1 MTDAHLPT
9 TPRTIRASELLEGDD
24 EGFVI
29 NAYLALQRQWPDPGG
44 FAHYHWLLSQRPQA
58 RLEVLREI
66 ARSASAQRTGVTFED
81 DFPAELTE
89 APCATD
95 PVLARLRYL
104 SACERLRVPQLALQS
119 QELQALLAGVSLEG
133 IGEAVRTV
141 IETSM
146 AQLAQLESR
155 LNSLQ
160 AELTDLRARLTSPEP
175 SPAPPAAEGSPAWMQ
190 RELLRL
196 GQRVQALEQ
205 GQVGDL
211 PGRTPEELKRQLADY
226 VSAMVTVQADLA
238 AQQHVARA
246 LAAARADADIGA
258 GKGTL

>member
-9 TPRTIRASELLEGDD
+9 LPQTVRASELLEGDD

-29 NAYLALQRQWPDPGG
+29 NAYLALQRQWPDAGG

-66 ARSASAQRTGVTFED
+66 ARSASAQRTGVVFED
-81 DFPAELTE
+81 DFPPDQTM
-89 APCATD
+89 APRASD
-95 PVLARLRYL
+95 PVQARLRYL
-104 SACERLRVPQLALQS
+104 NTCERLRVPQLARQS
-119 QELQALLAGVSLEG
+119 LELQALLSGVSLEG
-133 IGEAVRTV
+133 VGEAVRTV

-155 LNSLQ
+155 LNRLQ
-160 AELTDLRARLTSPEP
+160 SELADLRARLDG
-175 SPAPPAAEGSPAWMQ
+175 PAALPTDLPAEGSSAWMQ

-196 GQRVQALEQ
+196 AQRVQALEQ
-205 GQVGDL
+205 GRVGDL
-211 PGRTPEELKRQLADY
+211 PGRTPEELKRELADY

-238 AQQHVARA
+238 AQQQVSLA
-246 LAAARADADIGA
+246 LAANRGDVPPGA
-258 GKGTL
+258 EAP

>member
-1 MTDAHLPT
+1 VTDAHLPT
-9 TPRTIRASELLEGDD
+9 APQTVRASELLEGDD

-44 FAHYHWLLSQRPQA
+44 FGHYHWLLSQRPQA

-66 ARSASAQRTGVTFED
+66 ARSASAQRTGVRFED
-81 DFPAELTE
+81 DFPPEQTE
-89 APCATD
+89 APRASD
-95 PVLARLRYL
+95 PVQARLRYL
-104 SACERLRVPQLALQS
+104 SACERLRMPQLAQQS
-119 QELQALLAGVSLEG
+119 QELQALLSGVSLEG

-160 AELTDLRARLTSPEP
+160 AELADLRARLDGPVAGPTV
-175 SPAPPAAEGSPAWMQ
+175 APAEGSPAWMQ

-196 GQRVQALEQ
+196 AQRVQALEQ
-205 GQVGDL
+205 GRVGDL
-211 PGRTPEELKRQLADY
+211 PGRTPEEFKRQLADY

-238 AQQHVARA
+238 AQQQVSLA
-246 LAAARADADIGA
+246 LAARTAA
-258 GKGTL
+258 GPGTEAP

>member
-9 TPRTIRASELLEGDD
+9 LPQTVRASELLEGDD

-29 NAYLALQRQWPDPGG
+29 NAYLALQRQWPDAGG

-66 ARSASAQRTGVTFED
+66 ARSASAQRTGVVFED
-81 DFPAELTE
+81 DFPPDQTV
-89 APCATD
+89 APRATD
-95 PVLARLRYL
+95 PVQARLRYL
-104 SACERLRVPQLALQS
+104 NACERLRVPQLARQS
-119 QELQALLAGVSLEG
+119 LELQALLSGVSLEG

-155 LNSLQ
+155 LNRLQ
-160 AELTDLRARLTSPEP
+160 SDLADLRARLDG
-175 SPAPPAAEGSPAWMQ
+175 PAALPTDLPAEGSSAWMQ

-196 GQRVQALEQ
+196 AQRVQALEQ
-205 GQVGDL
+205 GRVGDL
-211 PGRTPEELKRQLADY
+211 PGRTPEELKRELADY

-238 AQQHVARA
+238 AQQQVSLA
-246 LAAARADADIGA
+246 LAANRGDVPPGA
-258 GKGTL
+258 EAP

>member
-1 MTDAHLPT
+1 MNDAHLPT
-9 TPRTIRASELLEGDD
+9 APQTVRASELLEGDD

-29 NAYLALQRQWPDPGG
+29 NAYLALQCQWPDPGG
-44 FAHYHWLLSQRPQA
+44 FAHYHWQLSQHPQA
-58 RLEVLREI
+58 RLAVLREI
-66 ARSASAQRTGVTFED
+66 ARSASAQRTGVAFED
-81 DFPAELTE
+81 DFPAEQTE
-89 APCATD
+89 APRASD
-95 PVLARLRYL
+95 PVQARLRYL
-104 SACERLRVPQLALQS
+104 SACERLRVPQLARQS
-119 QELQALLAGVSLEG
+119 QELQALLSGVSLEG

-160 AELTDLRARLTSPEP
+160 AELADLRARLTLPGM
-175 SPAPPAAEGSPAWMQ
+175 AQTPPPAEGSPAWMQ

-211 PGRTPEELKRQLADY
+211 PGRTPEELKRELADY
-226 VSAMVTVQADLA
+226 VSAMVTVQAELA
-238 AQQHVARA
+238 AQQQVFLA
-246 LAAARADADIGA
+246 LAAIRGDVPPGA
-258 GKGTL
+258 EAP

>member
-9 TPRTIRASELLEGDD
+9 LPQTVRASELLEGDD

-29 NAYLALQRQWPDPGG
+29 NAYLALQRQWPDAGG

-66 ARSASAQRTGVTFED
+66 ARSASAQRTGVVFED
-81 DFPAELTE
+81 DFPPDQTV
-89 APCATD
+89 APRATD
-95 PVLARLRYL
+95 PVQARLRYL
-104 SACERLRVPQLALQS
+104 NACERLRVPQLARQS
-119 QELQALLAGVSLEG
+119 LELQALLSGVSLEG

-155 LNSLQ
+155 LNRLQ
-160 AELTDLRARLTSPEP
+160 SELADLRARLDG
-175 SPAPPAAEGSPAWMQ
+175 PAALPTDLPAEGSSAWMQ

-196 GQRVQALEQ
+196 AQRVQALEQ
-205 GQVGDL
+205 GRVGDL
-211 PGRTPEELKRQLADY
+211 PGRTPEELKRELADY

-238 AQQHVARA
+238 AQQQVSLA
-246 LAAARADADIGA
+246 LAANRGDVPPGA
-258 GKGTL
+258 EAP

>member
-9 TPRTIRASELLEGDD
+9 APQTVRASELLEGDD

-29 NAYLALQRQWPDPGG
+29 NAYLALQRQWPDVGG
-44 FAHYHWLLSQRPQA
+44 FAHYHWQLSQRPQA
-58 RLEVLREI
+58 RLELLREI
-66 ARSASAQRTGVTFED
+66 ARSASAQRSGVVFED
-81 DFPAELTE
+81 DFPAEQTE
-89 APCATD
+89 APRLSD
-95 PVLARLRYL
+95 PVQSRLRYL
-104 SACERLRVPQLALQS
+104 TACERLRVPQLARQS
-119 QELQALLAGVSLEG
+119 LELQALLSGVSLEG

-160 AELTDLRARLTSPEP
+160 VELADLRARLTLPDMVQ
-175 SPAPPAAEGSPAWMQ
+175 APPPAEGSPAWMQ

-205 GQVGDL
+205 GRVGDL
-211 PGRTPEELKRQLADY
+211 PGRTPEELKRELADY

-238 AQQHVARA
+238 AQQQVSLA
-246 LAAARADADIGA
+246 LAAVRGDVPPRAEAP
-258 GKGTL
+258 

>member
-9 TPRTIRASELLEGDD
+9 PPQTVRASELLEGDD

-44 FAHYHWLLSQRPQA
+44 FGHYHWLLSQRPQA

-66 ARSASAQRTGVTFED
+66 ARSASAQRTGVVFED
-81 DFPAELTE
+81 DFPAEQTE
-89 APCATD
+89 APRASD
-95 PVLARLRYL
+95 PAQARLRYL
-104 SACERLRVPQLALQS
+104 SACERLRVPQLARQS
-119 QELQALLAGVSLEG
+119 LELQALLSGVSLEG

-160 AELTDLRARLTSPEP
+160 SELADLRARPDGPAAWPTDSP
-175 SPAPPAAEGSPAWMQ
+175 AEGSPAWMQ

-196 GQRVQALEQ
+196 AQRVQALEQ
-205 GQVGDL
+205 GRVGDL
-211 PGRTPEELKRQLADY
+211 PGRTPEELKRELADY
-226 VSAMVTVQADLA
+226 VGAMVTVQAELA
-238 AQQHVARA
+238 AQQQVSLA
-246 LAAARADADIGA
+246 LAASRGDVPSGA
-258 GKGTL
+258 EAP